1 MDGEATMTLANLIT
15 AILEVVTTLFE
26 NVGTVFT
33 SAMSNPLVQIFL
45 GIFFAGAIIGIG
57 KRILNMI

>member
-1 MDGEATMTLANLIT
+1 MEGEVSMTLETLIESVLT
-15 AILEVVTTLFE
+15 VVTSLFT

-45 GIFFAGAIIGIG
+45 GVWFAGAIIGIG
-57 KRILNMI
+57 RRILNMI